1 MARLNLENIPWDALA
16 KLGIT
21 KEILEQTNNL
31 DNLLNYNK
39 TSLMAI
45 KGKLPNIEITGG
57 HAKLMMRNNEK
68 GEPELRLELVRKYPN
83 LKGAIYGTYL
93 NDTQKQQIL
102 DGGCANVKC
111 NTKNG
116 ELSLLVSLDSDTNQ
130 LNHVDAS
137 KVSIQ
142 DKMAGVTLSSEQKDE
157 LLKGNSIKL
166 DGMKKKSGETFSARV
181 AYNTVNKS
189 LVFLPEKAK
198 SQTQSKQQST
208 KKGKSVTS

>member
-102 DGGCANVKC
+102 GGGCANVKC

-116 ELSLLVSLDSDTNQ
+116 ELNLLVSLDPDTNQ

-142 DKMAGVTLSSEQKDE
+142 DKIAGVSLTGDQKKD
-157 LLKGNSIKL
+157 LLNGNSVQV
-166 DGMKKKSGETFSARV
+166 DGMKRKNGETFSARV
-181 AYNTVNKS
+181 AYNTVNRT
-189 LVFLPEKAK
+189 LVFLPEKTK
-198 SQTQSKQQST
+198 SQTQNKKQT
-208 KKGKSVTS
+208 AKKGKNIAS

>member
-1 MARLNLENIPWDALA
+1 
-16 KLGIT
+16 
-21 KEILEQTNNL
+21 
-31 DNLLNYNK
+31 
-39 TSLMAI
+39 
-45 KGKLPNIEITGG
+45 
-57 HAKLMMRNNEK
+57 
-68 GEPELRLELVRKYPN
+68 
-83 LKGAIYGTYL
+83 
-93 NDTQKQQIL
+93 
-102 DGGCANVKC
+102 
-111 NTKNG
+111 
-116 ELSLLVSLDSDTNQ
+116 VSLDSDTNQ

-142 DKMAGVTLSSEQKDE
+142 DKMAGVTLSNEQKDE

>member
-1 MARLNLENIPWDALA
+1 MARLKLENIPWDALA

-31 DNLLNYNK
+31 ENLLNYNK

-142 DKMAGVTLSSEQKDE
+142 DKMAGVTLSNEQKDE

-166 DGMKKKSGETFSARV
+166 DGMKKKSGEIFSARV

-189 LVFLPEKAK
+189 LVFLAEKAK
-198 SQTQSKQQST
+198 SQTESKQQST

>member
-1 MARLNLENIPWDALA
+1 MARLKMENIPWDALA

-31 DNLLNYNK
+31 ENLLNYNK

-57 HAKLMMRNNEK
+57 HAKLMMRNNAK

-83 LKGAIYGTYL
+83 LKGAIYGTFL
-93 NDTQKQQIL
+93 SDAQKQQIL

-189 LVFLPEKAK
+189 LVFLAEKAK
-198 SQTQSKQQST
+198 SQTESKQQST

>member
-1 MARLNLENIPWDALA
+1 MARLKLENIPWDALA

-31 DNLLNYNK
+31 ENLLNYNK

-83 LKGAIYGTYL
+83 LKGAIYGTFL
-93 NDTQKQQIL
+93 SDAQKQQIL
-102 DGGCANVKC
+102 DGANVKC

-142 DKMAGVTLSSEQKDE
+142 DKMAGVTLSNEQKDE

-181 AYNTVNKS
+181 AYNTVNKT

>member
-116 ELSLLVSLDSDTNQ
+116 ELNLLVSLDPDTNQ

-142 DKMAGVTLSSEQKDE
+142 DKIAGVSLTGDQKKD
-157 LLKGNSIKL
+157 LLNGNSVQV
-166 DGMKKKSGETFSARV
+166 DGMKRKNGETFSARV
-181 AYNTVNKS
+181 AYNTVS
-189 LVFLPEKAK
+189 RTLVFLPEKTK
-198 SQTQSKQQST
+198 SQTQNKKQT
-208 KKGKSVTS
+208 AKKGKNIAS